1 MFVAGNWISIAII
14 DMTILQLLDVCF
26 DVYVGG
32 DGDDQR
38 VRLTAEE
45 QSQTTVFVLQKRPY
59 FAVWV

>member
-32 DGDDQR
+32 DDDDQQ

-45 QSQTTVFVLQKRPY
+45 QSQTTVFVLHKRPY
-59 FAVWV
+59 FALWV